1 MNKQAFHDLRI
12 QSIEKETEGSSRIRF
27 ALPETLLG
35 EFHFKPGQYISIKFE
50 MKKKAHVRTY
60 SISSEPD
67 RNFIEIG
74 VKHIKNGMFS
84 KFLKTKNLEDII
96 KISNPE
102 GNFVLNSKEPNQL
115 LLIAAGSG
123 ITPMISILK
132 SLLKKNTR
140 TKVTLLYSN
149 KTYADMMYRNEIQN
163 LKDKYLDRLVVF
175 NFFSREIQSTDFLNG
190 RITED
195 KITFLSE
202 RNLID
207 IKTIDQ
213 CFICGPMEMTK
224 TLRSYLIDRGLSER
238 KIKTELFYVA
248 KNKTAKS
255 KVKNFDPS
263 ESKIEVLID
272 GSKKIFYMNKNDDFI
287 EKATQYGIS
296 VPYSC
301 KNGMCA
307 TCRCKVSSGEAI
319 MKKNFSLEEWEIK
332 KGFVL
337 SCQLEPIDKEISLD
351 FDIM

>member
-1 MNKQAFHDLRI
+1 MNKQAFHNLRI

-27 ALPETLLG
+27 ALPETLVD
-35 EFHFKPGQYISIKFE
+35 EFNFKPGQYISIKFE

-67 RNFIEIG
+67 KNFIEIG

-84 KFLKTKNLEDII
+84 NFLKTKKLEDIVQ
-96 KISNPE
+96 ISNPE
-102 GNFVLNSKEPNQL
+102 GSFVLDSKEPSRL

-140 TKVTLLYSN
+140 AKVTLLYSN

-175 NFFSREIQSTDFLNG
+175 NFFSREIQGTDFLNG

-207 IKTIDQ
+207 IQTIDQ

-224 TLRSYLIDRGLSER
+224 ELRSYLKDRGLSER

-248 KNKTAKS
+248 KDKTAKS
-255 KVKNFDPS
+255 KVKNFAPS

-307 TCRCKVSSGEAI
+307 TCRCKVSSGEVI
-319 MKKNFSLEEWEIK
+319 MKKNFSLEDWEIK

-351 FDIM
+351 FDII

>member
-1 MNKQAFHDLRI
+1 MNKQAFHNLRI

-27 ALPETLLG
+27 ALPDTLVD
-35 EFHFKPGQYISIKFE
+35 EFNFKPGQYISIKFE

-74 VKHIKNGMFS
+74 VKHIKNGIFS

-96 KISNPE
+96 QISNPE
-102 GNFVLNSKEPNQL
+102 GNFILNSKEPNRL

-149 KTYADMMYRNEIQN
+149 KTYADMMYKNEIQN

-207 IKTIDQ
+207 IQTVDQ

-224 TLRSYLIDRGLSER
+224 ALRSYLKDRGLSER

-307 TCRCKVSSGEAI
+307 TCRCKVSSGEAV
-319 MKKNFSLEEWEIK
+319 MKKNFSLEDWEIK

>member
-1 MNKQAFHDLRI
+1 MNKQAFHNLRI
-12 QSIEKETEGSSRIRF
+12 QSIEKETESSSRIRF
-27 ALPETLLG
+27 ALPGTLLD
-35 EFHFKPGQYISIKFE
+35 EFHFKPGQYISIRFE

-67 RNFIEIG
+67 KNFIEIG

-84 KFLKTKNLEDII
+84 NFLKTKKLEDIVQ
-96 KISNPE
+96 ISNPE
-102 GNFVLNSKEPNQL
+102 GSFVLDSKEPSRL

-140 TKVTLLYSN
+140 AKVTLLYSN

-175 NFFSREIQSTDFLNG
+175 NFFSREIQGTDFLNG
-190 RITED
+190 RITAD

-202 RNLID
+202 RKLID
-207 IKTIDQ
+207 IQTIDQ

-224 TLRSYLIDRGLSER
+224 ELRSYLKDRGLSER

-248 KNKTAKS
+248 KDKTAKS
-255 KVKNFDPS
+255 KVKNFAPS
-263 ESKIEVLID
+263 ESKIEVLSD

-307 TCRCKVSSGEAI
+307 TCRCKVSSGEVI
-319 MKKNFSLEEWEIK
+319 MKKNFSLEDWEIK

-351 FDIM
+351 FDII

>member
-1 MNKQAFHDLRI
+1 MNKQAFHNLRI

-27 ALPETLLG
+27 ALRETLFD
-35 EFHFKPGQYISIKFE
+35 EFNFKPGQYISIKFE

-263 ESKIEVLID
+263 ESKIEILID
-272 GSKKIFYMNKNDDFI
+272 GNKKIFYMNKNDDFI
-287 EKATQYGIS
+287 EKATKYGIS

-319 MKKNFSLEEWEIK
+319 MKKNYSLEDWEIE

-351 FDIM
+351 FDII

>member
-1 MNKQAFHDLRI
+1 MNKQAFHNLRI

-27 ALPETLLG
+27 ALPETLVE
-35 EFHFKPGQYISIKFE
+35 EFNFKPGQYISIKFE

-84 KFLKTKNLEDII
+84 KFLKTKKLEDRI

-102 GNFVLNSKEPNQL
+102 GNFVLNSKEPNRL

-140 TKVTLLYSN
+140 AKVTLLYSN

-207 IKTIDQ
+207 IQTIDQ
-213 CFICGPMEMTK
+213 CFICGPMEMTQA
-224 TLRSYLIDRGLSER
+224 LRSYLKDRGLSER

-307 TCRCKVSSGEAI
+307 TCRCKVSSGEVI
-319 MKKNFSLEEWEIK
+319 MKKNFSLEDWEIK

>member
-1 MNKQAFHDLRI
+1 MNKQAFHNLRI
-12 QSIEKETEGSSRIRF
+12 QSIEKETEVSSKIRF
-27 ALPETLLG
+27 ALPETLVD
-35 EFHFKPGQYISIKFE
+35 EFNFKPGQYISIKFE

-67 RNFIEIG
+67 KNFIEIG

-84 KFLKTKNLEDII
+84 KFLKTRKLEDMI

-102 GNFVLNSKEPNQL
+102 GNFVLNSKEPNRL

-163 LKDKYLDRLVVF
+163 LKDKYLDRLIVF

-207 IKTIDQ
+207 IQTIDQ
-213 CFICGPMEMTK
+213 CFICGPMEMTQA
-224 TLRSYLIDRGLSER
+224 LRSYLKDRGLSER

-287 EKATQYGIS
+287 EKATQYGIN

-307 TCRCKVSSGEAI
+307 TCRCKISSGEVI
-319 MKKNFSLEEWEIK
+319 MKKNFSLEDWEIK

-351 FDIM
+351 FDII

>member
-1 MNKQAFHDLRI
+1 MNKQAFHNLRI

-27 ALPETLLG
+27 ALPETLLD

-50 MKKKAHVRTY
+50 IKKKAHVRTY

-84 KFLKTKNLEDII
+84 KFLKTKNLEDKIQ
-96 KISNPE
+96 ISNPE
-102 GNFVLNSKEPNQL
+102 GNFVLDSKEPSRV

-123 ITPMISILK
+123 ITPMVSILK
-132 SLLKKNTR
+132 SQLKKNTR

-149 KTYADMMYRNEIQN
+149 KTYADMMYRDDIQN

-175 NFFSREIQSTDFLNG
+175 NFFSREIQDTDFLNG
-190 RITED
+190 RITKD

-207 IKTIDQ
+207 IQTIDQ

-224 TLRSYLIDRGLSER
+224 ALRSFLKDRGLSER

-248 KNKTAKS
+248 ENKTTKS
-255 KVKNFDPS
+255 IAKNFDAS
-263 ESKIEVLID
+263 QSKIEVLID

-287 EKATQYGIS
+287 EKAKKYGIS

-307 TCRCKVSSGEAI
+307 TCRCKVSSGEVI
-319 MKKNFSLEEWEIK
+319 MRKNFSLEDWEIK
-332 KGFVL
+332 KGFML
-337 SCQLEPIDKEISLD
+337 SCQLEPVDKEICLD
-351 FDIM
+351 FDII

>member
-1 MNKQAFHDLRI
+1 MNKQAFHNLRI
-12 QSIEKETEGSSRIRF
+12 QSIEKETEGSSRIKF
-27 ALPETLLG
+27 SLPDKLPDQ
-35 EFHFKPGQYISIKFE
+35 FNFKAGQYISIKFE
-50 MKKKAHVRTY
+50 MKKKTHVRTY

-67 RNFIEIG
+67 ENFIEIG

-96 KISNPE
+96 QISNPE
-102 GNFVLNSKEPNQL
+102 GNFVLNSKEPSRL

-123 ITPMISILK
+123 ITPMVSILK
-132 SLLKKNTR
+132 SLLRKNMQ

-149 KTYADMMYRNEIQN
+149 KTYADMMYRDEIQN

-175 NFFSREIQSTDFLNG
+175 NFFSQEIQSTDFLNG
-190 RITED
+190 RITEE
-195 KITFLSE
+195 KIAFLSE

-207 IKTIDQ
+207 IRTIDQ

-224 TLRSYLIDRGLSER
+224 TLGSYLKERGLSEK
-238 KIKTELFYVA
+238 KIKTELFYV
-248 KNKTAKS
+248 TES
-255 KVKNFDPS
+255 KRTNSRSKNFDTS

-287 EKATQYGIS
+287 EKATKYGIS

-307 TCRCKVSSGEAI
+307 TCRCKVSSGEVI
-319 MKKNFSLEEWEIK
+319 MRKNFSLEDWEIK
-332 KGFVL
+332 KGFML
-337 SCQLEPIDKEISLD
+337 SCQLEPVDKEICLD
-351 FDIM
+351 FDII

>member
-1 MNKQAFHDLRI
+1 MNKQAFHNLRI

-27 ALPETLLG
+27 ALPETLLD

-67 RNFIEIG
+67 KNFIEIG
-74 VKHIKNGMFS
+74 VKHIKNGVFS
-84 KFLKTKNLEDII
+84 NFLKTKKLEDII
-96 KISNPE
+96 QISNPE
-102 GNFVLNSKEPNQL
+102 GSFVLDSKEPSRL

-140 TKVTLLYSN
+140 AKVTLLYSN

-175 NFFSREIQSTDFLNG
+175 NFFSREIQGTDFLNG
-190 RITED
+190 RITAD

-207 IKTIDQ
+207 IQTIDQ

-224 TLRSYLIDRGLSER
+224 ELRSYLKDRGLSER

-248 KNKTAKS
+248 KDKMTKS
-255 KVKNFDPS
+255 KVKNFVPS
-263 ESKIEVLID
+263 KSKIEVLID

-296 VPYSC
+296 IPYSC

-307 TCRCKVSSGEAI
+307 TCRCKISSGEVI
-319 MKKNFSLEEWEIK
+319 MKKNFSLEDWEIK

-351 FDIM
+351 FDII